1 MPGIYFKHIELMP
14 TIHPKVE
21 AVVAFLGLAVI
32 DELGNEV
39 KITKLVCAI
48 VRNDANCA
56 PNFEPC
62 SIPSEDSPRSED
74 QKFLSELKDVA
85 RKKYAE
91 IRRKSDVLS

>member
-14 TIHPKVE
+14 TIHPGVE

-62 SIPSEDSPRSED
+62 QIPKDDSPRSED
-74 QKFLSELKDVA
+74 QKFLSTLKDAA
-85 RKKYAE
+85 RKKYAQ
-91 IRRKSDVLS
+91 IIKKVGGLS

>member
-1 MPGIYFKHIELMP
+1 MPRIYFKHTELMP

-56 PNFEPC
+56 PNFESC
-62 SIPSEDSPRSED
+62 QIPKDDSPRSED
-74 QKFLSELKDVA
+74 QKLLSTLKDAA
-85 RKKYAE
+85 RKKYAQ
-91 IRRKSDVLS
+91 ILKKANSLN

>member
-1 MPGIYFKHIELMP
+1 MPGIYFKHTELMP
-14 TIHPKVE
+14 TIHPGIE

-62 SIPSEDSPRSED
+62 SIPSEDSPRMED
-74 QKFLSELKDVA
+74 QKFLSTIKDAA
-85 RKKYAE
+85 RKKYAQ
-91 IRRKSDVLS
+91 ILKKVDSLN